1 MPTMQNR
8 LFFDQD
14 DYELLRIVKKVLSR
28 THKHQS
34 MSSLMIDSMHPHGI
48 KEMAATSGLRIAY
61 AIAQLLG
68 SLETGKADDRLKA
81 LRSLRD
87 EVFLSA
93 TSFYQKN
100 TARVLMQIM
109 KELIRCRN
117 NKLRQLKLAHD
128 FRLVSS
134 GRPRLVRSE
143 LAHYHLLE
151 MPEEWNQF
159 TFDDRVHDANT
170 KGRKSA
176 THLVMDAWIKGIR
189 NLTVI
194 YYNFVD
200 PEIAEELLEAGE
212 ILDVHIRVGIEMS
225 SRFYDKYIRITWS
238 PHGFT
243 DNHSFLNFLREKPIE
258 ELMGEGRQ
266 VSLYQQHYVFEVLQA
281 FNNRHRQ
288 SLARD
293 FSLQTGEL
301 DREGF
306 VNSVGT
312 GQPSLLH
319 LAKYILN
326 ALQPQI
332 EEEVQRLRTRYGT
345 ATAEQQRDL
354 DNRLSTLNTVTH
366 EMLINRYLQ
375 PGCNPEIHDP
385 NIPREN
391 DPAIPSLLHC
401 SPPELLDRLTALH
414 SGSHFTLSLSNLTI
428 QDSLELLYD
437 CKGNITH
444 IESYNL
450 KDASHGMS
458 AGTSASAGGVSGEA
472 VAIAHPERTY
482 GLINTLQKALNED
495 NVISLKRTIRDIV
508 WDFEGARVHLER
520 RLEEGHTGE
529 GGNPGPEM
537 ELAAMN
543 RRKDR
548 LLNILYDIESFHTYY
563 KKRSLGSRI
572 GSGST
577 GQSEY
582 QYGMG
587 LVVLD
592 TLSPR
597 ARKEAIEEVKKN
609 RRKCIPITAR
619 MIDHRH
625 SRSAPREENIL
636 ARLLGYLP
644 GYHQSNRSEWRDWS
658 LEAIELHPGREGN
671 VVTLGGLRQATENN
685 FKLSDKVVEER
696 IDRPLKYM
704 NTGLKNLLKV
714 LVGFIPA
721 FLTFSLTKD
730 WWLLAYLG
738 AFIWFGVTGL
748 RNIIQSVLGGG
759 GLKRSPLLQW
769 NSFISWSRIADSL
782 LYTGFSVPLLDFLV
796 KSQLLDRTFGVTT
809 STNPILLY
817 SAMALANG
825 IYISTHNIFRGLPK
839 SAAVGNFFRSIL
851 SIPLAI
857 LFNAVIAT
865 SLHSAMVPGVEEAL
879 QKWAAVISKL
889 ASDCVAAV
897 IEGLADRQSNIRIR
911 LADYKAKLALLFGL
925 FARLELLFPEEDV
938 LEMLHSPKMFM
949 ETINYEARD
958 LEKAFIVNA
967 LDLMYFWMYQPRARR
982 ALQEIAGEMS
992 SEEWLILYRSQLILK
1007 RYREISQI
1015 FVDGLVGKYFSR
1027 ALAFY
1032 LERYEEYLAGMAR
1045 ISHAKGLLTKKGQN
1059 EERSRPS

>member
-1 MPTMQNR
+1 MPSR
-8 LFFDQD
+8 FFFDKD

-81 LRSLRD
+81 LSSLRD

-93 TSFYQKN
+93 TSFFQKN

-109 KELIRCRN
+109 KELIRCRD

-134 GRPRLVRSE
+134 GKPRLVRSE

-194 YYNFVD
+194 YYNSVE
-200 PEIAEELLEAGE
+200 PEIVEELLEAGE
-212 ILDVHIRVGIEMS
+212 ILDVHIRIGIEMS
-225 SRFYDKYIRITWS
+225 SRLHEKYVRITWS

-243 DNHSFLNFLREKPIE
+243 DNHSFLNFLREPPIRD
-258 ELMGEGRQ
+258 LMHEGKE
-266 VSLYQQHYVFEVLQA
+266 VSLYQQKYVFQVLEA
-281 FNNRHRQ
+281 FNSRHRH
-288 SLARD
+288 D
-293 FSLQTGEL
+293 FASEHGLQTGEL
-301 DREGF
+301 SKEDF
-306 VNSVGT
+306 INSVGT

-319 LAKYILN
+319 LAKYIHTLLYPQMNEEARLLRQRYETASPQERREFDSRLHALN
-326 ALQPQI
+326 AI
-332 EEEVQRLRTRYGT
+332 
-345 ATAEQQRDL
+345 
-354 DNRLSTLNTVTH
+354 SH
-366 EMLINRYLQ
+366 EMLINKYLK
-375 PGCNPEIHDP
+375 PCRNPEITDP
-385 NIPREN
+385 NVPRDN
-391 DPAIPSLLHC
+391 DPDVPPLLLC
-401 SPPELLDRLTALH
+401 TPPELLDRLSALH
-414 SGSHFTLSLSNLTI
+414 SGSHFTLSLSNLSI
-428 QDSLELLYD
+428 QDTLELLYD
-437 CKGNITH
+437 CKGKLTH
-444 IESYNL
+444 IEAYNL
-450 KDASHGMS
+450 KDASHGMA
-458 AGTSASAGGVSGEA
+458 AGRAAGGGLSGEA
-472 VAIAHPERTY
+472 VAIINPERTY
-482 GLINTLQKALNED
+482 GFINALQKALNED
-495 NVISLKRTIRDIV
+495 NVIVLKRTIRDII
-508 WDFEGARVHLER
+508 WDFEETRGQLER
-520 RLEEGHTGE
+520 CLETSKESTTGNRSDRQAQE
-529 GGNPGPEM
+529 I

-543 RRKDR
+543 QRKEK
-548 LLNILYDIESFHTYY
+548 LLNILYNIEIFHTYY
-563 KKRSLGSRI
+563 KKRNLGSRV

-592 TLSPR
+592 TLPPR
-597 ARKEAIEEVKKN
+597 ARKEAMQEVRSN
-609 RRKCIPITAR
+609 RRKCLPITAR

-625 SRSAPREENIL
+625 SRSTGLESTLL
-636 ARLLGYLP
+636 ARMLNYIPRMRRTG
-644 GYHQSNRSEWRDWS
+644 STEWRDWS
-658 LEAIELHPGREGN
+658 LEAIELHPGSEGN
-671 VVTLGGLRQATENN
+671 VVTLGGLRHSGENTIKMDNALTEEQIG
-685 FKLSDKVVEER
+685 D
-696 IDRPLKYM
+696 PLKYM
-704 NTGLKNLLKV
+704 NTGLKNMLKV
-714 LVGFIPA
+714 VVGFIPA

-730 WWLLAYLG
+730 WWVLAYLG
-738 AFIWFGVTGL
+738 AFIWFGVTGM

-796 KSQLLDRTFGVTT
+796 KSQLLDNTFGVTT
-809 STNPILLY
+809 STNPVLLY
-817 SAMALANG
+817 SAMGLANG
-825 IYISTHNIFRGLPK
+825 VYISTHNIFRGLPK
-839 SAAVGNFFRSIL
+839 NAAVGNFFRSIL

-857 LFNAVIAT
+857 LFNTIIA
-865 SLHSAMVPGVEEAL
+865 SVLHSAMVQGVEEVL
-879 QKWAAVISKL
+879 QKWAAVISNL

-897 IEGLADRQSNIRIR
+897 IEGLADRQTNIRIR
-911 LADYKAKLALLFGL
+911 LADYKAKMALLFAL

-938 LEMLHSPKMFM
+938 LEILESPKIFM

-958 LEKAFIVNA
+958 LEKAFIVTA
-967 LDLMYFWMYQPRARR
+967 LDLMYFWMYQPRARK
-982 ALQEIAGEMS
+982 ALQEIVKDMS
-992 SEEWLILYRSQLILK
+992 TEEWLILYRSQRILK
-1007 RYREISQI
+1007 RYKEISQI

-1032 LERYEEYLAGMAR
+1032 LERYEEYLAGMAQ
-1045 ISHAKGLLTKKGQN
+1045 ISRAKGLVGKN
-1059 EERSRPS
+1059 D